1 MGATRLGAIRLGS
14 TSSCYHL
21 EVHEG
26 MDILSML
33 CLACAVD
40 EMREE
45 KAKKNKKKGKN
56 KLGLF
61 V

>member
-1 MGATRLGAIRLGS
+1 
-14 TSSCYHL
+14 
-21 EVHEG
+21 
-26 MDILSML
+26 MDILGML